1 MSPVTCQL
9 TTFNPRTDFALSNG
23 FRSPASD
30 YLSGAM
36 FIAYV
41 ATLRT
46 ALWRAAYR
54 DDMLKGLA
62 DKMLIEIYALH
73 NA

>member
-1 MSPVTCQL
+1 
-9 TTFNPRTDFALSNG
+9 
-23 FRSPASD
+23 
-30 YLSGAM
+30 M

-73 NA
+73 NAYYIISSKHDRELPGQKDGTLCRRQSR